1 MCILTIRPWKVFAW
15 KLVLFFW
22 VGTLTGILLALIRLI
37 IVTRWNR
44 VFGLVAIFF
53 FLVVYSN
60 VLAKVFLLVQRRVIP
75 LTKTL

>member
-1 MCILTIRPWKVFAW
+1 M
-15 KLVLFFW
+15 LFFW